1 MKRQPISAAVAI
13 ILLGSVDAINLKQ
26 KSTADVSPK
35 VVHQKVH
42 KHHIK
47 NPAERDRRR
56 FLQKRQAEDEVV
68 NVPLSNELFLY
79 YMEMTVGTPPQ
90 QFQVHVD
97 TGSSDLWLNYAG
109 SEYCESRSDPCITG
123 TYSANDSSTYEY
135 VNSLFTI
142 QYVDGSESAGDYVRD
157 EVRILDG
164 EVVIPAQQFGVGY
177 DSSTPDGILG
187 IGYAANEVQVA
198 YGGKAYANLPV
209 SLRDQ
214 GYINSLAYSFWLND
228 LMADEGELLFG
239 GVDTAKYSGDLV
251 SLPVIATKG
260 VYREFTIELTAV
272 GLSGDPEEFSATS
285 REIHLDTGASLSY
298 LPDDTTQAIWN
309 RLGARYLEE
318 YGVAIADCS
327 LAATDDTI
335 DFRFSNDL
343 TIQVAMR
350 EMVIP
355 LSTGLG
361 VDVCFVGVLP
371 AARSPLSTS
380 DRQYLILGDT
390 FLRSAYVVYDLQ
402 NNEISM
408 AQTFFNTTDSNVMEI
423 ANGTDMP
430 SGTGGGSNGGST
442 ATSDGEENGAASLRS
457 SSMALV
463 MMVIGLMVFLN

>member
-1 MKRQPISAAVAI
+1 MNTHTISVAI
-13 ILLGSVDAINLKQ
+13 ATILLLGSAEAINLKQ
-26 KSTADVSPK
+26 KSTSDTSPK

-42 KHHIK
+42 KHHHID

-56 FLQKRQAEDEVV
+56 FVHKRQAENGAV

-90 QFQVHVD
+90 EFQVHVD

-109 SEYCESRSDPCITG
+109 SDYCESRSDPCITG

-142 QYVDGSESAGDYVRD
+142 QYVDGSESAGDY
-157 EVRILDG
+157 
-164 EVVIPAQQFGVGY
+164 QFGVGY

-198 YGGKAYANLPV
+198 YGGKTYANLPV

-214 GYINSLAYSFWLND
+214 KYINTLAYSFWLND
-228 LMADEGELLFG
+228 LMAEEGELLFG
-239 GVDTAKYSGDLV
+239 GVDTAKYTGDLV
-251 SLPVIATKG
+251 SLPIIAEKG
-260 VYREFTIELTAV
+260 VYREFTVELTAV
-272 GLSGDPEEFSATS
+272 GLSGDAEEFSGTTT
-285 REIHLDTGASLSY
+285 EIHLDTGASLSY
-298 LPDDTTQAIWN
+298 LPDDTTRAIWD
-309 RLGARYLEE
+309 RLDAQYLEE

-335 DFRFSNDL
+335 DFRFSDDL
-343 TIQVAMR
+343 TIQVSMR

-355 LSTGLG
+355 LPTGLG
-361 VDVCFVGVLP
+361 FDVCFVGVLP

-390 FLRSAYVVYDLQ
+390 FLRSAYVVYDLE

-408 AQTFFNTTDSNVMEI
+408 AQTLFNTTDSNVVEI

-430 SGTGGGSNGGST
+430 SGTGSDSDEQESGGSSP
-442 ATSDGEENGAASLRS
+442 RS
-457 SSMALV
+457 SSIALLL
-463 MMVIGLMVFLN
+463 MMVVGTMVFLN

>member
-1 MKRQPISAAVAI
+1 MRTNTISTAVAI
-13 ILLGSVDAINLKQ
+13 ILLGSAEAINLKQ
-26 KSTADVSPK
+26 KSTSDGSPK

-42 KHHIK
+42 KHHIE

-56 FLQKRQAEDEVV
+56 FLHKRQAENGVV

-109 SEYCESRSDPCITG
+109 SDYCESSSDPCITG

-164 EVVIPAQQFGVGY
+164 DVVVPAQQFGVGY

-198 YGGKAYANLPV
+198 YGGEAYANLPV

-214 GYINSLAYSFWLND
+214 EYINTLAYSFWLND
-228 LMADEGELLFG
+228 LMAEEGELLFG
-239 GVDTAKYSGDLV
+239 GVDTAKYTGDLV
-251 SLPVIATKG
+251 SLPIIAIQG
-260 VYREFTIELTAV
+260 VYREFTVELTAV
-272 GLSGDPEEFSATS
+272 GLSGDAEEFSGTTT
-285 REIHLDTGASLSY
+285 EIHLDTGASLSY
-298 LPDDTTQAIWN
+298 LPDDTTQAIWD
-309 RLGARYLEE
+309 RLGAQYLEE

-335 DFRFSNDL
+335 DFRFSDDL
-343 TIQVAMR
+343 TIQVSMR

-361 VDVCFVGVLP
+361 FDVCFVGVLP

-390 FLRSAYVVYDLQ
+390 FLRSAYVVYDLE

-408 AQTFFNTTDSNVMEI
+408 AQTLFNTTDSNVMEI
-423 ANGTDMP
+423 TSGTDMP
-430 SGTGGGSNGGST
+430 SGTGSGSGGGST
-442 ATSDGEENGAASLRS
+442 ATDEERESGVASLRS

-463 MMVIGLMVFLN
+463 LMVVAMIVFLN